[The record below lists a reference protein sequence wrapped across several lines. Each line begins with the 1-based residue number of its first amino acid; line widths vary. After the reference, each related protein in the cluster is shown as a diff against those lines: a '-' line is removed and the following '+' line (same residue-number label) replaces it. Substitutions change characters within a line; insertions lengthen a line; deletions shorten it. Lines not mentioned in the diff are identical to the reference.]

1 LTHPLIPDSLTS
13 KKGGQLKPRIHYQEA
28 QRKTA
33 MKDIEDIELKA
44 EMDEIM
50 RGVESIMRKVEA
62 ALPAPSESSDPVDE
76 LSRLG

>member
-1 LTHPLIPDSLTS
+1 
-13 KKGGQLKPRIHYQEA
+13 
-28 QRKTA
+28 

-62 ALPAPSESSDPVDE
+62 A
-76 LSRLG
+76 